1 MRSYPPARTGND
13 VDDYHGERVSDPYRW
28 LENTDDPETAGWIKA
43 QNELT
48 EGFLSAVPAR
58 EAIRARLTE
67 LWDYPKYDVPFERGG
82 RWFQSRNSGLAPQPV
97 LYVMDA
103 PDGQGRPLLD
113 PNVLAADGTV
123 ALSEINVSDA
133 GTLLAYAT
141 SDMGSDWQTWR
152 VRDVTTGADLDDK
165 IEWSKFCEAAWR
177 PDGSGFFYGAVEP
190 ATPGAEYLEA
200 NPPVRIF
207 FHRIGTRQDDDQF
220 VFAAAEPDWNPFA
233 VMSDDG
239 RYLIISVDR
248 GTRENQVHVLDLEDP
263 DAPVRPLVAD
273 FASKA
278 IVVTNAG
285 TTFYLLTDYAADH
298 QRLVAVDLDNPARD
312 NWREIIPQAD
322 EIFLDGHFY
331 GGMLVCHYLRQA
343 HSVLRVHALDGAQV
357 REIPIP
363 GIASLAG
370 RAGQRQA
377 TTCSTSGPS
386 RSPNPARCG
395 RISCRPG

>member
-1 MRSYPPARTGND
+1 VRSYPLTRTGND
-13 VDDYHGERVSDPYRW
+13 VDDYHGETVSDPYRW

-67 LWDYPKYDVPFERGG
+67 LWDYPKYGVPFERGG

-97 LYVMDA
+97 LHVMDA

-113 PNVLAADGTV
+113 PNVLATDGTV
-123 ALSEINVSDA
+123 ALSEINVNDA

-200 NPPVRIF
+200 TPPVRISRRRGSF
-207 FHRIGTRQDDDQF
+207 ATRS
-220 VFAAAEPDWNPFA
+220 A
-233 VMSDDG
+233 VAWRS
-239 RYLIISVDR
+239 Y
-248 GTRENQVHVLDLEDP
+248 
-263 DAPVRPLVAD
+263 
-273 FASKA
+273 
-278 IVVTNAG
+278 
-285 TTFYLLTDYAADH
+285 
-298 QRLVAVDLDNPARD
+298 PA
-312 NWREIIPQAD
+312 EIIATPA
-322 EIFLDGHFY
+322 
-331 GGMLVCHYLRQA
+331 
-343 HSVLRVHALDGAQV
+343 SVTTIPASCV
-357 REIPIP
+357 RW
-363 GIASLAG
+363 
-370 RAGQRQA
+370 
-377 TTCSTSGPS
+377 T
-386 RSPNPARCG
+386 RSPSVIRASSTVTIG
-395 RISCRPG
+395 